1 MGTEEKGERIIGL
14 APKLIKLIVKVI
26 KYSKGGLTKEERQEL
41 GQDLLELAADV
52 LEEVLDED

>member
-1 MGTEEKGERIIGL
+1 MSKEEKGERIIGL
-14 APKLIKLIVKVI
+14 APKLIKLIVKVVR
-26 KYSKGGLTKEERQEL
+26 YSKGGLSKEERQEL